1 MKPVVEALQSIR
13 LFLTENLSLKLGALA
28 ISVLMFSLVHGAE
41 DMERSVYVD
50 VVVQPPADAEG
61 MLLVSEIPD
70 RVRLRLRGS
79 RSRLNALRQEALPP
93 VEVRLKSVQDPSFFF
108 EEEQFDLPTGVS
120 VTQVSPSS
128 VDFEWVERAERE
140 LPVEISLAGRL
151 PEGLELVE
159 PPEVVP
165 DEVTVEGPRT
175 VIATMRQVRSIEL
188 DVSNLPFGITQ
199 LEVPLVGPPSLAK
212 FNTQTVL
219 VTLNVQAKMAERL
232 LGAFTIVTEGGDVRT
247 MRPKQVELRVRGPQE
262 IVDSLDPVTVQ
273 AVVDLRAVAEQQ
285 GSVVMPIEVRG
296 LPDGVE
302 VVDLNP
308 PQIVAQLGT

>member
-13 LFLTENLSLKLGALA
+13 LFFTENLSLKLGALA

-41 DMERSVYVD
+41 DMERSAYVD
-50 VVVQPPADAEG
+50 VVVQPPPDADG

-93 VEVRLKSVQDPSFFF
+93 VEVRLKSVQEPSFFF

-120 VTQVSPSS
+120 VTQVTPSS
-128 VDFEWVERAERE
+128 VDFEWVKQAERE
-140 LPVEISLAGRL
+140 LPVEVSLAGRL
-151 PEGLELVE
+151 PVGLELVE

-165 DEVTVEGPRT
+165 DKVTVEGPRT
-175 VIATMRQVRSIEL
+175 VIATMRQVRTIEL
-188 DVSNLPFGITQ
+188 DVSDLPFGITQ

-212 FNTQTVL
+212 FNTQNVL
-219 VTLNVQAKMAERL
+219 VTLNVQAKMTERL
-232 LGAFTIVTEGGDVRT
+232 LGAFAIVTEGGEVRT

-273 AVVDLRAVAEQQ
+273 AVVDLRSVAEQQ
-285 GSVVMPIEVRG
+285 GSVVMPIQVRG
-296 LPDGVE
+296 LPEGVE
-302 VVDLNP
+302 VVDLDP